1 MVVRASIDDGE
12 SDAMSSPAIAD
23 RPPVRTE
30 RESGEG
36 LSVSTTAA
44 SAPLVR
50 QFVRSAAVRRGA
62 PTDWIDELIIAIN
75 EAFSNAVRHGTG
87 SAADDTTVSVEISD
101 QGLVV
106 NLTYP
111 GEPFDVEQRELPD
124 DIFQHTG
131 RGRFLMR
138 QLLDSETYH
147 FQDGRTT
154 LRMFKHL

>member
-23 RPPVRTE
+23 RLPVRTE

-36 LSVSTTAA
+36 LSVPTTAA

-50 QFVRSAAVRRGA
+50 QFVHSAAVRRGA
-62 PTDWIDELIIAIN
+62 SADWIDELIIAVN

-87 SAADDTTVSVEISD
+87 TAADNTTVSVEISD

-111 GEPFDVEQRELPD
+111 GEPFDIGQRELPD

-147 FQDGRTT
+147 FHNGR
-154 LRMFKHL
+154 

>member
-23 RPPVRTE
+23 RPPVRTD
-30 RESGEG
+30 RESSEG
-36 LSVSTTAA
+36 LSVPTTAA

-62 PTDWIDELIIAIN
+62 PADWIDELIIAIN

-87 SAADDTTVSVEISD
+87 TQTDDTTVAVEVTD

-106 NLTYP
+106 SLTYR
-111 GEPFDVEQRELPD
+111 GEPFDVGQRELPD
-124 DIFQHTG
+124 DIFQHSG

-138 QLLDSETYH
+138 QLLDQESYRFH
-147 FQDGRTT
+147 DGRTT